1 MPVDLDKMRRAK
13 VETAVKEAVSRADK
27 NEADWSDI
35 AHCGRDDWEEFDI
48 EGEIQLE
55 FATDGAAKFLI
66 DEEIVWI
73 PKSLIFRAG
82 PTKVVVPEWWAE
94 QEGFAD

>member
-1 MPVDLDKMRRAK
+1 MPVDLDKMKTAK
-13 VETAVKEAVSRADK
+13 AAAKETASRAD
-27 NEADWSDI
+27 ETSAADWSDI

-48 EGEIQLE
+48 EGDIQLE

-82 PTKVVVPEWWAE
+82 PTAVVVPLWWAE
-94 QEGFAD
+94 ENGFAG